1 VAINQHS
8 KSKSAA
14 SLKREIAAL
23 RLTLDQVWAALV
35 DIDDVSLREEALD
48 AVDEA
53 CEIMAAQWPDDFE
66 ITDEVSP
73 KVQTQIDLEARLTIL
88 AEKAERTEDWS
99 QRAAL
104 FRKAVAISAGVTE
117 NYLEQQFEQLSEEEY
132 RALALRSLWMIGAI
146 TAAKTPINYKE
157 QVDKL
162 IETLK
167 QFRKSFPRKHGPD
180 PNPVVSEA
188 LKIRETE
195 KKPFKE
201 IYDQLVP
208 TYGEEMRKLTPV
220 SLSARVRSRR
230 SRLKR
235 YKKSNQ

>member
-1 VAINQHS
+1 VATNRRS

-14 SLKREIAAL
+14 SLKKEIAAL
-23 RLTLDQVWAALV
+23 RLTLDRVWAALV
-35 DIDDVSLREEALD
+35 AIDDASLREEALD

-73 KVQTQIDLEARLTIL
+73 KVQKQIDLEVRLSKL
-88 AEKAERTEDWS
+88 AEEAEQTEDWS
-99 QRAAL
+99 QRATL

-117 NYLEQQFEQLSEEEY
+117 NYLEQQIEQLSEEEY

-146 TAAKTPINYKE
+146 TAKTPIDYKD
-157 QVDKL
+157 QVDRL

-180 PNPVVSEA
+180 PSPVVSEA
-188 LKIRETE
+188 LRIREME
-195 KKPFKE
+195 KKPFRE

-220 SLSARVRSRR
+220 TLSARVRSRR